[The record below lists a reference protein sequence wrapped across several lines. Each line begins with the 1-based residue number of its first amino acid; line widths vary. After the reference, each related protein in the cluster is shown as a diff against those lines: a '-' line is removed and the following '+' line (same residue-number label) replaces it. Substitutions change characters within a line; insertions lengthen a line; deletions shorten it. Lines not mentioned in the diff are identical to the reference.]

1 MILFILQVI
10 YIIRVD
16 WSRKALKAHTLCLK
30 KNRKSIEK
38 QTTTISLVVLS
49 GSEFSKLESVGGGG
63 GENSNGDV
71 IEVNSGVVAMGNQ
84 TTRVKPTL
92 KRKLTK
98 KALLFTALILLFV
111 SSILVKDLYEIRSPT
126 FMNKPMFSNW
136 TFLIEENKNATQLD

>member
-1 MILFILQVI
+1 M
-10 YIIRVD
+10 RVD

-49 GSEFSKLESVGGGG
+49 GSEFSKIESVGG
-63 GENSNGDV
+63 ENGNGDV
-71 IEVNSGVVAMGNQ
+71 IENVVAMGNQ

-92 KRKLTK
+92 KKKLAK
-98 KALLFTALILLFV
+98 KALLFTALLLVFI

-136 TFLIEENKNATQLD
+136 TFLIEKNKNATQLD